1 MRLVIGCDH
10 GGYQMKQELA
20 ERLAKA
26 GREVYDCGT
35 YSEAMVDYPDV
46 AIAACTKLLE
56 ERYDAGILICGTGIG
71 MSIAANKIKGIRA
84 ALCADCYSAKMAK
97 QHNNA
102 NVITLG
108 ARTLGVE
115 LAWEIVQSYLFAS
128 FLGGIH
134 EPRVKKIDGMIS

>member
-1 MRLVIGCDH
+1 
-10 GGYQMKQELA
+10 
-20 ERLAKA
+20 
-26 GREVYDCGT
+26 
-35 YSEAMVDYPDV
+35 
-46 AIAACTKLLE
+46 
-56 ERYDAGILICGTGIG
+56 

-115 LAWEIVQSYLFAS
+115 LAWEIVLSYLFAS